1 MVSVQEIKKQ
11 DTTTILADI
20 VGLSTDEKPT
30 TLGGKSVANGST
42 FVEMNTSDIYLY
54 DQQNE
59 EWKKFSGGS
68 GGGGGGDNSFIKF
81 DVTLDENHAFVL
93 DYTPQDIYDALNQ
106 NKYMC
111 FALEQDIPEDGLHYR
126 EDYVFSVLA
135 SETESEETTYT
146 LEITKVNL
154 YSNKSGTL
162 SLQFKSTGLNETFTL
177 NRTG

>member
-68 GGGGGGDNSFIKF
+68 GGGGGGSTDSSVIIVVDNNGTLNIKPS
-81 DVTLDENHAFVL
+81 DVVDENNQFL
-93 DYTPQDIYDALNQ
+93 D
-106 NKYMC
+106 KYC
-111 FALEQDIPEDGLHYR
+111 FLK
-126 EDYVFSVLA
+126 YVNENEL
-135 SETESEETTYT
+135 TY
-146 LEITKVNL
+146 
-154 YSNKSGTL
+154 
-162 SLQFKSTGLNETFTL
+162 LNELGLFIDENENLISIGFGTEDEPLVYVDSLESDEPFNSMGSNLPPVTP
-177 NRTG
+177 NY